1 MDSAVPAS
9 DNLEKNRGATDHCT
23 TDPGTTNHGGTD
35 RDAGPQAAPADDF
48 YSGAVRRIRS
58 FMAGLAL
65 VLSAAAWWRFGRW
78 SALGFA
84 LGCAIAYLNFH
95 WLKRGV
101 SGLADRVT
109 NAGKSQSGAG
119 IVARF
124 LLRYVLLGAAAYV
137 ILTSFPASL
146 RGLFAGLCLPVGAI
160 ACEAAYELYVAVFR
174 GS

>member
-1 MDSAVPAS
+1 MDSATSAS
-9 DNLEKNRGATDHCT
+9 ENQETSPH
-23 TDPGTTNHGGTD
+23 
-35 RDAGPQAAPADDF
+35 AAPSDAF
-48 YSGAVRRIRS
+48 YSGAVGRMSR

-65 VLSAAAWWRFGRW
+65 ALSAAAWWRFGRW

-101 SGLADRVT
+101 GGLADRIT
-109 NAGKSQSGAG
+109 NAGKPRSGKG

-124 LLRYVLLGAAAYV
+124 LLRYVLLGGAAYV

-146 RGLFAGLCLPVGAI
+146 RGLFAGLFLPVGAI
-160 ACEAAYELYVAVFR
+160 ACEAVYELYVALVR
-174 GS
+174 GV